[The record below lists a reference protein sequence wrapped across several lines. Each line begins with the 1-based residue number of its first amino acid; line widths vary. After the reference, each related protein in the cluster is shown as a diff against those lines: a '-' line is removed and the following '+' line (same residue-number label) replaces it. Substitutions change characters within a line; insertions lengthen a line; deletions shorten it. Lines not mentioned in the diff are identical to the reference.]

1 MSGAV
6 LAVAFVAVAAGLG
19 AWWGWLVRW
28 KSVKATRDNPLG
40 RRFAVQIALLATSY
54 AVAFAC
60 VPERSRNWLIVPLV
74 AAGLFL
80 VLCVRRRLRKELRQ
94 AGSPPIKKG
103 PA

>member
-60 VPERSRNWLIVPLV
+60 VCLREVEIGSSFRSWQRGFFWFSAS
-74 AAGLFL
+74 AAG
-80 VLCVRRRLRKELRQ
+80 CERNCARPDLRQ
-94 AGSPPIKKG
+94 
-103 PA
+103 